1 MKSRRFHRAAMMRLG
16 GGEDAAL
23 GEAFWRFSLAL
34 YARPGVGEALIALQD
49 RARSDVNLALFGLWL
64 GVSRGRRLAA
74 AELAA
79 AQAAIAPLNE
89 AAVLPLRRLRRQL
102 KPAADPDL
110 QALRRRIAGLE
121 LAAERRV
128 QHRLAASLPGAAHAA
143 PEGGRLAAAEA
154 NLALALGDE
163 FASAEAGVVRQA
175 LAALIRRAARP
186 ED

>member
-1 MKSRRFHRAAMMRLG
+1 MMRLG
-16 GGEDAAL
+16 GRENTAV

-34 YARPGVGEALIALQD
+34 YARPGVADALIALQE
-49 RARSDVNLALFGLWL
+49 RAGSNVNLVLFGLWL
-64 GVSRGRRLAA
+64 GVHRGHRLAA
-74 AELAA
+74 VELAA
-79 AQAAIAPLNE
+79 AQSAIAPLNE
-89 AAVLPLRRLRRQL
+89 TVVLPVRELRRLL
-102 KPAADPDL
+102 KPAAEPGL

-128 QHRLAASLPGAAHAA
+128 QYRLAASLAGAVRAA

-163 FASAEAGVVRQA
+163 FASADAGVLRQA
-175 LAALIRRAARP
+175 LAALIRRAERP

>member
-1 MKSRRFHRAAMMRLG
+1 MMRLG

-49 RARSDVNLALFGLWL
+49 RAGSDVNLVLFGLWL
-64 GVSRGRRLAA
+64 GVSRGHRLAA

-79 AQAAIAPLNE
+79 AAATIAPINE
-89 AAVLPLRRLRRQL
+89 TAVLPLRRLRRQL
-102 KPAADPDL
+102 KPAADPGL
-110 QALRRRIAGLE
+110 QALRRRTAGLE

-128 QHRLAASLPGAAHAA
+128 QHRLAASLPGAARAA

-154 NLALALGDE
+154 NLALALGGD
-163 FASAEAGVVRQA
+163 FALPEAATLCQA
-175 LAALIRRAARP
+175 LAALIRRAACP
-186 ED
+186 EH